1 MNNEPYPAK
10 LFSVRCLTF
19 IVGESLAEVL
29 AVTGKKQERSVGMK
43 EIKVGLIGF
52 GTVGA
57 GVVKILRRNSELIQ
71 KRTGARILLKRIAD
85 INIDR
90 DRGVKLKSGVL
101 TRNADEVINDPQI
114 HIVME
119 LMGGIEPART
129 FILKAIRKGKHIVTA
144 NKALL
149 ALHGDEIFKEAQR
162 FCVDVNFEASVGG
175 GIPLIRSIKE
185 GLVANRIESVFGI
198 LNGTS
203 NYILSK
209 MSDEGGDFKKVLK
222 EAQDKGYA
230 EADPTYDIEGI
241 DAAHKLAILIRLVF
255 GTPFKFKQIFTEG
268 ISRIAP
274 IDIQFSKEFGYRIKL
289 LAIAKID
296 QGKIEAR
303 VHPTMIPE
311 GHLLA
316 TVDGVF
322 NAIYIKGDAVGP
334 TLFYGQG
341 AGQMPTGSAVVSDL
355 VELGRNLLVGATGRR
370 VPLLSFQDSAIERVP
385 LKKME
390 EVVMPFY
397 MRCTALD
404 RPRVLSKISGI
415 LGKNEISI
423 ASVIQ
428 KGRQID
434 GAVPIVMMTHEA
446 KEKNVHRALREID
459 RLGMIRGKTMFIR
472 VENELE

>member
-1 MNNEPYPAK
+1 M
-10 LFSVRCLTF
+10 R
-19 IVGESLAEVL
+19 
-29 AVTGKKQERSVGMK
+29 
-43 EIKVGLIGF
+43 EIRVGLIGF

-57 GVVKILRRNSELIQ
+57 GVVKILQANSKLIE
-71 KRTGARILLKRIAD
+71 KRMGAKIVLKRIAD
-85 INIDR
+85 IDLET
-90 DRGVKLKSGVL
+90 DRGVKLRPGIL
-101 TRNADEVINDPQI
+101 TPKAEEVIGNPEID
-114 HIVME
+114 IVTE
-119 LMGGIEPART
+119 LVGGIEPAKT
-129 FILKAIRKGKHIVTA
+129 FILKAIRNKKHVVTA

-162 FCVDVNFEASVGG
+162 FGVDVNFEGSVGG
-175 GIPLIRSIKE
+175 GIPLIRSVKE
-185 GLVANRIESVFGI
+185 GLVANRIQSIFGI

-209 MSDEGGDFKKVLK
+209 MTDGGRNFKEVLK
-222 EAQDKGYA
+222 EAQEKGYA

-241 DAAHKLAILIRLVF
+241 DAAHKLAILIRLAF
-255 GTPFKFKQIFTEG
+255 GTPFRFKEIFIGG
-268 ISRIAP
+268 ISEITP
-274 IDIQFSKEFGYRIKL
+274 LDIQFSREFGYRIKL
-289 LAIAKID
+289 LAIAKMD

-311 GHLLA
+311 GHLLS
-316 TVDGVF
+316 TVESVF

-355 VELGRNLLVGATGRR
+355 VELGRNLLVKAAGRR
-370 VPLLSFQDSAIERVP
+370 VPLLSFQEAAIEKIP

-390 EVVMPFY
+390 DMVMPFY
-397 MRCTALD
+397 IRVSALD

-415 LGKNEISI
+415 LGKNDISI
-423 ASVIQ
+423 SSVIQ
-428 KGRQID
+428 KGRRVN

-446 KEKNVHRALREID
+446 KEKNVRQALKEMD
-459 RLGMIRGKTMFIR
+459 RLDVIKRKTMCIR